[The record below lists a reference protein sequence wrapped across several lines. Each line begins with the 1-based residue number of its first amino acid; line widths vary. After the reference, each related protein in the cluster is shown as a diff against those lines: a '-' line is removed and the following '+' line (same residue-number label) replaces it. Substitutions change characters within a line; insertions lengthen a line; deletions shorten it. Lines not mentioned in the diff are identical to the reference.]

1 MHKALKQ
8 HVYIEYFLCHGRAPQ
23 PVTPSHREGDPPT
36 TSPGRGHQQR
46 GPPPPHNPMLSPF
59 CVREIIFM

>member
-23 PVTPSHREGDPPT
+23 PVTPSHREEDPRPAT
-36 TSPGRGHQQR
+36 RLTGK
-46 GPPPPHNPMLSPF
+46 GPPAGDHPHIIRCCPHF
-59 CVREIIFM
+59 ACV